1 MKRGATGQGTAE
13 NVARSF
19 ALSTVALAALVSLF
33 VWGPRSDVLNYL
45 SQVTA
50 LLVLAVVALWPK

>member
-1 MKRGATGQGTAE
+1 MKKTVTGQHTAE
-13 NVARSF
+13 NMARAF
-19 ALSTVALAALVSLF
+19 AISAVALAALAALF

-50 LLVLAVVALWPK
+50 LLVLAVVALGPK

>member
-1 MKRGATGQGTAE
+1 MKRGATGQRTAE

-50 LLVLAVVALWPK
+50 LLVLAVVALWPR